1 MQTVARIRKLGFRR
15 WYERTLIEAHV
26 HLITCLLGMILAF
39 AGIEMVG
46 ARAGLAHGLLGIGV
60 GAGGVALTIFG
71 LQRYFRMIS
80 LAEHLGTRA
89 TCPACGTYGAFA
101 LLAGGPDDERPP
113 KDAAETDQLWLR
125 VKCRECG
132 NTWML

>member
-15 WYERTLIEAHV
+15 WYERTLIEAHA

-46 ARAGLAHGLLGIGV
+46 ERSGLAHGLLGIGV
-60 GAGGVALTIFG
+60 GATGVALTIFG

-89 TCPACGTYGAFA
+89 TCPACGTYAAFA
-101 LLAGGPDDERPP
+101 LLAGGPDEEHPSP
-113 KDAAETDQLWLR
+113 DASEADALWLR

-132 NTWML
+132 NTWTL